1 MDRRHWIP
9 LCCAL
14 LLALAG
20 CAGLLGG
27 TGDGDVDPTSVSER
41 VNDSLQ
47 SIDTLRFTMTQTV
60 ETPNRTVSFRMRVHY
75 ERPGR
80 YNITYL
86 EGPVPFAYTASNGS
100 ATWRYN
106 RSENEVAVD
115 DTVRFESPSD
125 LLIGADQLDENASFE
140 GNETLAGEDATE
152 LSFAVSDSEVSL
164 LLAGGQQTSQLGRAT
179 GNGSVQSRVWIDT
192 DLWLPRKTQLEV
204 PAFNRS
210 QTLTVEYDDIEI
222 NPEID
227 DSQFRLDPPR
237 NAAVVAGD
245 QSSFR
250 PPRENTTWYDD
261 RAAMAAEAPL
271 SLPRPSLPSGYAF
284 EEGAVVE
291 DPHGVGV
298 ELVYT
303 DGESNLELVAF
314 RDHHRF
320 LDRGE
325 SVTVG
330 DTTGLLIEVTGDWFV
345 QWECG
350 DRLYLLVS
358 DDSRET
364 ALSVA
369 QSVGCR

>member
-9 LCCAL
+9 LCCIL

-20 CAGLLGG
+20 CAGFLGG
-27 TGDGDVDPTSVSER
+27 SGDDDVDPTSVTER
-41 VNDSLQ
+41 VDDRLE

-60 ETPNRTVSFRMRVHY
+60 EMPNRTVSFEMRVVY
-75 ERPGR
+75 QRPGR

-86 EGPVPFAYTASNGS
+86 DGPVPFAYAASNGS

-106 RSENEVAVD
+106 RSDDEFAVD
-115 DTVRFESPSD
+115 DAVRFESPSD
-125 LLIGADQLDENASFE
+125 LLLGADQLDENATFE

-164 LLAGGQQTSQLGRAT
+164 LLGGGQQTSQMGRAS
-179 GNGSVQSRVWIDT
+179 GNGSVRSRVWIDT
-192 DLWLPRKTQLEV
+192 DLWLPRKAQLNV
-204 PAFNRS
+204 TAFNRS
-210 QTLTVEYDDIEI
+210 QTVTVEYDDVEI
-222 NPEID
+222 NPELA
-227 DSQFRLDPPR
+227 DSQFTFDPP
-237 NAAVVAGD
+237 ADAEVVRGD

-250 PPRENTTWYDD
+250 PPRENATRYVD
-261 RAAMAAEAPL
+261 RTVMAAEAPFP
-271 SLPRPSLPSGYAF
+271 LPEPSLPAGYAF
-284 EEGAVVE
+284 EEGAVVD

-303 DGESNLELVAF
+303 DGESSLELVAF

-325 SVTVG
+325 TVPVG
-330 DTTGLLIEVTGDWFV
+330 DTTGLLVEVTGDWFL
-345 QWECG
+345 QWECD
-350 DRLYLLVS
+350 DRLYLIAS

-369 QSVGCR
+369 DSIGCS